1 MSTIFG
7 SNTILLN
14 NIVMLFGP
22 LFVELNHVSIMVRNR
37 IFLGGSFVFWII
49 AGPHYQNLC
58 EFLSS

>member
-22 LFVELNHVSIMVRNR
+22 LFVELSHTSVMVRNR
-37 IFLGGSFVFWII
+37 IFLGGSFVFLTI

>member
-14 NIVMLFGP
+14 NIVMMFSP
-22 LFVELNHVSIMVRNR
+22 LFVELSHVPIMVRNR
-37 IFLGGSFVFWII
+37 IFLVGSFVFLTI